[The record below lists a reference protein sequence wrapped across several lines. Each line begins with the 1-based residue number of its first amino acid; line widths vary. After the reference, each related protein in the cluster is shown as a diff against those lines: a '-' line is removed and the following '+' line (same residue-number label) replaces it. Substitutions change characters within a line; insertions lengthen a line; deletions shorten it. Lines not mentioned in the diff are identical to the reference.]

1 MLVKQILQSYLN
13 IYYIF
18 YIICVVMK
26 AIVLFEYCRLNC
38 VIYLHSWWEG
48 RALVYPCKLR
58 MGRRLWLLCPVALT
72 KTDRTNELDST

>member
-1 MLVKQILQSYLN
+1 MLVKQYLQSYLN

-26 AIVLFEYCRLNC
+26 AIVLFEY
-38 VIYLHSWWEG
+38 WEG